1 MQNMRKILAWLVFA
15 FGIAAI
21 LTLAAKAARTDRLV
35 FLSTQLRPI
44 AEAQKMRNLVL
55 KNFSREVEFITEP
68 PQNLQT
74 RLKTGAASDAT
85 AIDVI
90 GALHGEL
97 QPLALLDVLVP
108 LDDLARKASNRGIPD
123 ALLTLGKFG
132 TEQQLYI
139 PWMQAGYIMIA
150 NKDALS
156 YLPPEAEID
165 ALSYDQLAAWAET
178 IRQRTGKRV
187 LGFPAGPH
195 GLMHR
200 FFEGFLYPSFTGGVV
215 RPFRGT
221 EAEVMWAGFTSLW
234 KSVNPNSLGYSFMA
248 QPLLSGE
255 VLIGFDHIARVLDA
269 LRQKPDQF
277 AAFPAPSGPRGRGYM
292 SILAGLAVP
301 RTAHDIDG
309 SMALIDYLNQL
320 DIQLATARS
329 AGFFPTLKTDLST
342 DPDRGLKMGATALFK
357 TQSARDALPVLPP
370 VGLGARDAEFDKV
383 FIDTFHQ
390 IVLRGH
396 NPRSVLDQ
404 EAEVLRRLLAEVG
417 APCWAPDA
425 PGAGACDVQ

>member
-74 RLKTGAASDAT
+74 RLKTGPASDAT

-165 ALSYDQLAAWAET
+165 ALSYDQLATWAET
-178 IRQRTGKRV
+178 IRQKTGKRV
-187 LGFPAGPH
+187 LGFPAGSH

-215 RPFRGT
+215 RPFRG
-221 EAEVMWAGFTSLW
+221 
-234 KSVNPNSLGYSFMA
+234 
-248 QPLLSGE
+248 
-255 VLIGFDHIARVLDA
+255 
-269 LRQKPDQF
+269 
-277 AAFPAPSGPRGRGYM
+277 
-292 SILAGLAVP
+292 
-301 RTAHDIDG
+301 
-309 SMALIDYLNQL
+309 
-320 DIQLATARS
+320 
-329 AGFFPTLKTDLST
+329 ST
-342 DPDRGLKMGATALFK
+342 RRRCG
-357 TQSARDALPVLPP
+357 PVLPP
-370 VGLGARDAEFDKV
+370 CGRASIPTR
-383 FIDTFHQ
+383 
-390 IVLRGH
+390 
-396 NPRSVLDQ
+396 
-404 EAEVLRRLLAEVG
+404 
-417 APCWAPDA
+417 
-425 PGAGACDVQ
+425 